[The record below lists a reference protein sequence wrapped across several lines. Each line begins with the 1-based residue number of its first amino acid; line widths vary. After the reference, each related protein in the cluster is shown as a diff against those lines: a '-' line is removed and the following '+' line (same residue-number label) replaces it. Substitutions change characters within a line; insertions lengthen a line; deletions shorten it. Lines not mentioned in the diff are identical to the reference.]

1 MIVKMTQRDM
11 ALEAMRQEDIK
22 TSINEAGKICIV
34 VHGFHNEISDLQE
47 ELWAKQYLENTKNWF
62 EEESPLDILEEIAR
76 IFHYRGWD
84 LGNSS
89 SQDKSFIESSDRY
102 LELVY
107 NRFYIGKK

>member
-1 MIVKMTQRDM
+1 M

-34 VHGFHNEISDLQE
+34 VHGFHNEISNQQM
-47 ELWAKQYLENTKNWF
+47 ELWAEQYLENTKSWF
-62 EEESPLDILEEIAR
+62 DEADPLDILEEIAR

-84 LGNSS
+84 LGPSD
-89 SQDKSFIESSDRY
+89 SQDTLFIESSDAY

-107 NRFYIGKK
+107 KRFNTIHKK

>member
-1 MIVKMTQRDM
+1 MIVKMTQREM

-22 TSINEAGKICIV
+22 TSVINGKICIV

-47 ELWAKQYLENTKNWF
+47 ELWANQYLENTKNWF
-62 EEESPLDILEEIAR
+62 EEENPLDILEEIAR

-89 SQDKSFIESSDRY
+89 SQDTSFIEMSDAY

>member
-1 MIVKMTQRDM
+1 MRLKMTQKEM
-11 ALEAMRQEDIK
+11 ALAAMHQEGIK
-22 TSINEAGKICIV
+22 TSFNEADNICIV
-34 VHGFHNEISDLQE
+34 VHGFHNEISALQE

-62 EEESPLDILEEIAR
+62 GEEDPFDILEEIAR

-89 SQDKSFIESSDRY
+89 SQDTSFIESSDEY

-107 NRFYIGKK
+107 NRFYVDKK